1 MDFIFVDDARQ
12 SKPSRPGLGPLV
24 AMGGVFVP
32 SGRVGQLEQALG
44 KHCLEVGFPPGE
56 QFKWSPGKKETFMKT
71 QLRDA
76 GRCGQENVED

>member
-44 KHCLEVGFPPGE
+44 KHCLEVGFPR
-56 QFKWSPGKKETFMKT
+56 SPGKKETFMKT